1 MSQWSLKQ
9 HIVFWWSLF
18 LVIQQVERLFLLPDV
33 MAIEPPSMGLLVNV
47 LATGFRA
54 DLITSTIGILIVL
67 IFGSVV
73 GTLWW
78 IATRWQREPKQWIVG
93 YRCTFI
99 AAGSVIAIL
108 LVALLLV
115 DIGYYRFNQQ
125 RLNFVFFEYV
135 GDLLTQW
142 KETGLKESQAA
153 GQTGAELDDHG
164 KWTGTVLGFLF
175 FVMLAVVTWWWCFT
189 RMVGPVV
196 SRFTNGAV
204 LVPSVVLLTLAGL
217 RIVNGTLVDQIP
229 STLACQPLI
238 RAASH
243 PLVCCPNG
251 NA

>member
-1 MSQWSLKQ
+1 
-9 HIVFWWSLF
+9 
-18 LVIQQVERLFLLPDV
+18 

-54 DLITSTIGILIVL
+54 DLIPSTIGILIVL

-78 IATRWQREPKQWIVG
+78 IATRWQREPEQWIVG
-93 YRCTFI
+93 YRRTFI

-153 GQTGAELDDHG
+153 GQTGAGLDEQR
-164 KWTGTVLGFLF
+164 KWAGTGRGFLF
-175 FVMLAVVTWWWCFT
+175 SDMLADGAWGGGFT
-189 RMVGPVV
+189 
-196 SRFTNGAV
+196 
-204 LVPSVVLLTLAGL
+204 
-217 RIVNGTLVDQIP
+217 
-229 STLACQPLI
+229 
-238 RAASH
+238 
-243 PLVCCPNG
+243 
-251 NA
+251 